1 MVITESRV
9 HTEIEEVRV
18 ALSWQSKHLKDA
30 SVCQAPGRKPKR
42 TCYSVTVVTDGIMAW
57 VRGAVC
63 LVCMWVCK
71 CVRERARLKKKQ
83 RQKEEK
89 ETVYLGSSL

>member
-18 ALSWQSKHLKDA
+18 DLSWQWKHFKDA
-30 SVCQAPGRKPKR
+30 SVCQAPGRKPKH
-42 TCYSVTVVTDGIMAW
+42 TCYSVTVVTDGITAW

-63 LVCMWVCK
+63 LSVCGSAS
-71 CVRERARLKKKQ
+71 VRERENTVKIETETKRGKGNSVP
-83 RQKEEK
+83 RQ
-89 ETVYLGSSL
+89 